1 MIALRLGQLRSRSH
15 RRSSREGSAA
25 KSAPARSAR
34 PATVFRYVFVAATA
48 CSDPAPSGS
57 TASEALARSD
67 AGSFVRATVKAPFR
81 RARVTY
87 STTSGVRPDCE
98 RPITVEPASVGPLS

>member
-1 MIALRLGQLRSRSH
+1 VIALRLGQLRSRSH

-48 CSDPAPSGS
+48 
-57 TASEALARSD
+57 
-67 AGSFVRATVKAPFR
+67 
-81 RARVTY
+81 
-87 STTSGVRPDCE
+87 E